1 MERSTAA
8 VSAVR
13 YSVVSLAAAC
23 AACSSFSTVRSA
35 VVHPGPSLMIHGS
48 IASPPGDETA
58 WFYAFNCASDCNEVL
73 SGGDIGLS
81 FSHVPEKGTPFT
93 FGLGSNGLYPYA
105 EGYWQ
110 IARSERRPFGVGAR
124 LGLSVWSWTQ
134 HQVYARF
141 NRPSDEGSTFLW
153 NPGIIYHTGNS
164 PNGENRGSFLGL
176 VQSFGWEFTGDGPAL
191 LPSLSVVFGTFGLS
205 VIFQRN
211 Q

>member
-13 YSVVSLAAAC
+13 YSVVLLAAAC

-58 WFYAFNCASDCNEVL
+58 WFYAFNCASDCNEVF

-110 IARSERRPFGVGAR
+110 IARSERVPSALARDLACPCGAGR
-124 LGLSVWSWTQ
+124 STRCMRVSIAPATKARRSCGIPESSITRAIRRMAKIAGHSSVWCSHSGGSSPET
-134 HQVYARF
+134 AR
-141 NRPSDEGSTFLW
+141 RCSRRSRS
-153 NPGIIYHTGNS
+153 Y
-164 PNGENRGSFLGL
+164 
-176 VQSFGWEFTGDGPAL
+176 
-191 LPSLSVVFGTFGLS
+191 SVRLA
-205 VIFQRN
+205 
-211 Q
+211 